1 MNMDNRDY
9 DSTDGRMERA
19 KDNALGKH
27 DDHPS
32 VADQVGEGVG
42 SIGGMVAGATIGT
55 VAGPIGTLIGG
66 IAGAVGGWWT
76 GRAVSEAAGALTNED
91 DSYFRSHYESSPN
104 RLADRSY
111 EHARPAYQLGHI
123 ASRNPDYANRSWN
136 EVESDLQRGWNAD
149 ASRQYGDWSTVR
161 PYASEGFNR
170 GRSMSGSAAAR
181 TDNAM
186 HRAAS
191 SMGGAA
197 DRAEAGA
204 EHLGHKAANA
214 VDDMKDRVDGNP
226 ASRPG
231 PDATDSPRRFD
242 SR

>member
-1 MNMDNRDY
+1 MDNRDY

-91 DSYFRSHYESSPN
+91 DSYYDQERKLE
-104 RLADRSY
+104 L
-111 EHARPAYQLGHI
+111 
-123 ASRNPDYANRSWN
+123 
-136 EVESDLQRGWNAD
+136 V
-149 ASRQYGDWSTVR
+149 
-161 PYASEGFNR
+161 
-170 GRSMSGSAAAR
+170 GSAAR
-181 TDNAM
+181 EIW
-186 HRAAS
+186 R
-191 SMGGAA
+191 
-197 DRAEAGA
+197 
-204 EHLGHKAANA
+204 
-214 VDDMKDRVDGNP
+214 
-226 ASRPG
+226 
-231 PDATDSPRRFD
+231 
-242 SR
+242 